1 MARTIIE
8 FILLESLIDTDTY
21 TFFSILEKIIASL
34 QISLPVIQR
43 VNNQRVALTDKLR
56 VVDIGKNTPKILS
69 K

>member
-21 TFFSILEKIIASL
+21 TFFCILEKIIASL

>member
-34 QISLPVIQR
+34 QISLPVIHR